1 MTLHPLFIT
10 DPKGRKMSVVLSVK
24 EYEKVIEE
32 LEELEDNKLYTEA
45 KKKDDGSRIL
55 LSDYVK
61 QRKAKKK

>member
-10 DPKGRKMSVVLSVK
+10 DQKGRKMSVVLSVK

-32 LEELEDNKLYTEA
+32 LEELEDNKLYSEA